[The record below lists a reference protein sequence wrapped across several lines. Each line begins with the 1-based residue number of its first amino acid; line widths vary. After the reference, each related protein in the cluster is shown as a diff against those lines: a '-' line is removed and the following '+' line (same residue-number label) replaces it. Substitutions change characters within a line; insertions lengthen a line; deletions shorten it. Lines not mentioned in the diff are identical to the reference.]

1 MTPTHSGAPA
11 RLNRRQLLALGLS
24 SAALTACGGGGGNTA
39 LEDAAN
45 AARRKDLLEQTA
57 SKAVAAGLVSASLH
71 YADRQSSAAAAAGL
85 RQKGAP
91 AATAIGDW
99 LRIGSVSKAMTACM
113 AAKLIDRGQLS
124 CTLSLADALPD
135 LAAGMLPAFR
145 SVTVVQLLEHRGG
158 LIAMNNEA
166 DIGLFLEFLATQTEP
181 LPETLAGRRRFAA
194 AWALQQAQPGVTP
207 GQDFL
212 YSNVGYMLVGMI
224 LEARSGKSFTALFDE
239 LIVPLVGMPGAPGL
253 SPGLPTTA
261 GLAIQR
267 GHVGTPGAVQFFEW
281 NPPELEAWNE
291 VLGEAAGG
299 VFATVTGYAKWQQL
313 HQQALSGE
321 PTPLPAAYVER
332 LRKPVGDYVLGWD
345 VGPLP
350 DAFKQK
356 VCLSH
361 AGTGD
366 GFNAFSVIA
375 LDGQFAISA
384 FTNTDAQEGSQDPG
398 WAIRPLIK
406 AINDLQAGWA

>member
-1 MTPTHSGAPA
+1 MTPTHSDASA
-11 RLNRRQLLALGLS
+11 RLNRRQLLALAIS
-24 SAALTACGGGGGNTA
+24 SAALTACGGGTS
-39 LEDAAN
+39 EIKDAAN
-45 AARRKDLLEQTA
+45 TARRKSLLEQTA
-57 SKAVAAGLVSASLH
+57 TTAVAAGLVSASLH

-124 CTLSLADALPD
+124 WTLSLADALPD

-166 DIGLFLEFLATQTEP
+166 DVSLFLEFLATQTEP
-181 LPETLAGRRRFAA
+181 VPKTLAGRRRFAA
-194 AWALQQAQPGVTP
+194 AWALQLAQPGVTP

-253 SPGLPTTA
+253 SPGMPTTA
-261 GLAIQR
+261 GLAMQR

-281 NPPELEAWNE
+281 NPPELEGWNE

-313 HQQALSGE
+313 HQQALNGE
-321 PTPLPAAYVER
+321 TTPLPAAYVER

-356 VCLSH
+356 VCLFH
-361 AGTGD
+361 GGARD

-375 LDGQFAISA
+375 MDGQFAISA
-384 FTNTDAQEGSQDPG
+384 FTNTDAQEGSQDSG
-398 WAIRPLIK
+398 WAMELLTK
-406 AINDLQAGWA
+406 AIIELQAGWA